1 MDKKKTLI
9 IAIIAVAVLVG
20 VMLLLLFLPKGGGSD
35 ADTATADE
43 GIRMELSTDEKGVH
57 QAIIGRDAF
66 GNVENNSSGTLM
78 QYVPADIKTIHV
90 ENTYGCFDVVAET
103 PEGDATVY
111 TMKGYEE
118 FTLQSGAPD
127 AIANAAASLAF
138 TQVAGQDNGGSEF
151 GFDAPRSVVT
161 VTYSDDTSSV
171 ITVGNDAPQGKGTYV
186 KFGDGKDIFLVETSL
201 VSAFDYSVN
210 DMISKVINDSASAS
224 DSAQASVIEVEA
236 GGESFA
242 IEPYTGEKYQS
253 HYLMTKPESRF
264 ANEMES
270 SRIEGGIRGLYAD
283 MIVMVNPS
291 EGQYNDLGLS
301 YATLT
306 AEYSDGTVK
315 LHASQ
320 PDAEGKVN
328 LMLDGRNV
336 VYQLAADKVA
346 WVSTSYEKLVGEY
359 VLYPK
364 MTALKGMKVNDRDF
378 TLSTRVSHTT
388 DDEGN
393 ESTSTVTTVF
403 EGSDEIQIE
412 NFQGFC
418 DEAGMIALA
427 DAEKASAGGTPELTI
442 VYTFDDDTSDTLEF
456 YAAGDSKYVAAVN
469 GTVMGHARKSDITRV
484 TEDLAKIGK

>member
-127 AIANAAASLAF
+127 VIANAAASLAF

-151 GFDAPRSVVT
+151 GFDKPRSVVT
-161 VTYSDDTSSV
+161 VTFTDDTSAV

-201 VSAFDYSVN
+201 FSAFDYSVN
-210 DMISKVINDSASAS
+210 DMISKVINDSASDS

-320 PDAEGKVN
+320 PA
-328 LMLDGRNV
+328 
-336 VYQLAADKVA
+336 
-346 WVSTSYEKLVGEY
+346 SYEKLVGEY